1 LKGDKLIC
9 GDSSLVEQLSFQ
21 TTEGGAI
28 PTSPLQFDIEIID
41 VHTACRLNGL
51 WHSRLPL
58 IDWSNVV
65 RNKHSICFGAR
76 YNGELYA
83 IAIWS
88 SPVAANRM
96 KNSEQILELRRFA
109 ISEKSPK
116 NTGSRMLSIMK
127 HLIHKHIKGV
137 SLLISYQDT
146 EVHNGTIYKAAGWEL
161 VSVSKGTS
169 WTNSSRKRNLEQSL
183 SDKARWQ
190 LRIRD
195 DLPSLSDKKI
205 KNNQTSLFEL

>member
-1 LKGDKLIC
+1 
-9 GDSSLVEQLSFQ
+9 
-21 TTEGGAI
+21 
-28 PTSPLQFDIEIID
+28 
-41 VHTACRLNGL
+41 
-51 WHSRLPL
+51 
-58 IDWSNVV
+58 
-65 RNKHSICFGAR
+65 
-76 YNGELYA
+76 
-83 IAIWS
+83 
-88 SPVAANRM
+88 
-96 KNSEQILELRRFA
+96 
-109 ISEKSPK
+109 
-116 NTGSRMLSIMK
+116 MK

-195 DLPSLSDKKI
+195 DLPSSSDKKI